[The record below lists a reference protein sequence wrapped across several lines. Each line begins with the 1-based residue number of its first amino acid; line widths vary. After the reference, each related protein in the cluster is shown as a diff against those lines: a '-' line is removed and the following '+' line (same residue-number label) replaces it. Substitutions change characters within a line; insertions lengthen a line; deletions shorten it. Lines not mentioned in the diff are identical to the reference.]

1 MRAHKIPAQVEDGG
15 KYILTVGAVNSLY
28 LNSRIEFYMEGLR
41 SDTTA
46 VYNTAGGLHRT
57 LNLVF

>member
-1 MRAHKIPAQVEDGG
+1 MRNHKILAQVEDAG

-41 SDTTA
+41 SDVTA
-46 VYNTAGGLHRT
+46 IYNTAGGIHRS

>member
-1 MRAHKIPAQVEDGG
+1 MRTHKIPTQVEDAG
-15 KYILTVGAVNSLY
+15 KYILTVGAENSLY

-41 SDTTA
+41 SDATTT
-46 VYNTAGGLHRT
+46 YNTAGGLHRA